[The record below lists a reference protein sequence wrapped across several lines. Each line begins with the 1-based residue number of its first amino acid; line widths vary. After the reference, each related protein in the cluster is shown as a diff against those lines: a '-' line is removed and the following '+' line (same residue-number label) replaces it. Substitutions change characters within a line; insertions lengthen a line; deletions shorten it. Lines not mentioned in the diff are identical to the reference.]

1 MIDWLSRVSGTAI
14 TIAATVIVLIG
25 GRLILN
31 KAVKDKRT
39 LPYHRQFWSLLLTIA
54 GVFIAIALLPLPAE
68 VRAQIL
74 SVLGILM
81 SAIIALSS
89 TTLVGNA
96 MAGVMLR
103 LTKGFRAGDFIQFD
117 ELLGRVTDIGLFHT
131 EIQLITRDIVTVP
144 NVLLARTAVRV
155 TRKAGTFINVAVSI
169 GYTEPHEGV
178 ETALKEAA
186 ESCELAEPFVLVEDL
201 LDHAVCYR
209 VYGLLEES
217 SELLSRSSRLRS
229 AILDTLHRHGI
240 EIASPSLVDRREYGR
255 DHQLVP
261 PSVVPSEPES
271 PSGDAIEGIAFDRAE
286 EAASIEQ
293 LYAVQEKLNHDLET
307 AGDQVARE
315 QKGAIREQLH
325 EIREEIK
332 KREAQK
338 EEERLDEN
346 ASE

>member
-1 MIDWLSRVSGTAI
+1 MLDWLSRFSGTAI
-14 TIAATVIVLIG
+14 TIAATVIVLFG
-25 GRLILN
+25 GRLILH

-39 LPYHRQFWSLLLTIA
+39 LPYHRQFFSLLLTIA
-54 GVFIAIALLPLPAE
+54 GIFIAIALLPLPAE

-74 SVLGILM
+74 SLLGILL
-81 SAIIALSS
+81 SVIIALSS

-96 MAGVMLR
+96 MSGVMLR

-155 TRKAGTFINVAVSI
+155 TRKAGTFVNVAVSI
-169 GYTEPHEGV
+169 GYTEPHEAV

-186 ESCELAEPFVLVEDL
+186 DACELAEPFVLVEDL
-201 LDHAVCYR
+201 LDHAICYR
-209 VYGLLEES
+209 LYGLLEES

-229 AILDTLHRHGI
+229 AILDALHRHEI
-240 EIASPSLVDRREYGR
+240 EIASPSVVDRREYPP
-255 DHQLVP
+255 DHHYVP
-261 PSVVPSEPES
+261 PAMVQPELEG
-271 PSGDAIEGIAFDRAE
+271 PAEEIEGIAFDRAE

-293 LYAVQEKLNHDLET
+293 LYAIQEKLNHELRTLAEGESRDRRAEI
-307 AGDQVARE
+307 
-315 QKGAIREQLH
+315 KN
-325 EIREEIK
+325 EIRATDDEIK
-332 KREAQK
+332 RREEK
-338 EEERLDEN
+338 KDSERLDEN